1 MAAAPSDRPYDVV
14 VLGATGFT
22 GALTAAALAARAPAD
37 LRWAIAGRNA
47 GKLAAC
53 RTDLIGAHP
62 TAPAPGTVAAEVTDG
77 ASLRALAES
86 TRVLVTTVGP
96 YVEHGAGVVAA
107 CAAAGTDYLDLTGE
121 PEFVDRMY
129 VEHHA
134 EAERTGARLVH
145 ACGFDSIPHDLG
157 AQFTVEQLPEG
168 VATRLRGMV
177 RSNGTFSGGTFAS
190 ALLAFSR
197 AGKMRQA

>member
-47 GKLAAC
+47 DKLAAR
-53 RTDLIGAHP
+53 RTALVGAHP
-62 TAPAPGTVAAEVTDG
+62 TAPAPGTVAPEVTDP

-86 TRVLVTTVGP
+86 TPVLVTTVGP
-96 YVEHGAGVVAA
+96 YIEHGARVAAA
-107 CAAAGTDYLDLTGE
+107 CAAAGPDSPDLSGE

-129 VEHHA
+129 VEPHA
-134 EAERTGARLVH
+134 EAVRSGARLVH
-145 ACGFDSIPHDLG
+145 ACGFHSI
-157 AQFTVEQLPEG
+157 
-168 VATRLRGMV
+168 
-177 RSNGTFSGGTFAS
+177 
-190 ALLAFSR
+190 
-197 AGKMRQA
+197 